1 MNILR
6 HPDPDAPDAI
16 MRRWRRAQSNGRPRV
31 RTAIY
36 ELAIESFNP
45 GA

>member
-1 MNILR
+1 MR
-6 HPDPDAPDAI
+6 HPDSDAPDTI
-16 MRRWRRAQSNGRPRV
+16 MRRLRRARINGRPRA

-36 ELAIESFNP
+36 ELAMESFNP